1 MVTYLWT
8 IQAALWAVLGVVS
21 QEPGCL
27 FAVFVCLL
35 AAYAFH
41 EGYF

>member
-1 MVTYLWT
+1 MVVYLWT

-21 QEPGCL
+21 QEPGCII
-27 FAVFVCLL
+27 AVAVCLG
-35 AAYAFH
+35 ASYAFH